1 MMSEE
6 AKLRNSTLLLQIPFS
21 LESLFEKDP
30 NASFISQLPSAYV
43 NNSSLINLFND
54 LCVGYQEE
62 MDFNDLP
69 IPFACVA
76 TNIVTGEEVVLRSGS
91 VPTAMRASMAIPGVF
106 SPVTIGDMVLVDGG
120 LANNF
125 PSDVLR
131 EMGADIIIGS

>member
-76 TNIVTGEEVVLRSGS
+76 TNLR
-91 VPTAMRASMAIPGVF
+91 PH
-106 SPVTIGDMVLVDGG
+106 
-120 LANNF
+120 LAD
-125 PSDVLR
+125 SAL
-131 EMGADIIIGS
+131 GK